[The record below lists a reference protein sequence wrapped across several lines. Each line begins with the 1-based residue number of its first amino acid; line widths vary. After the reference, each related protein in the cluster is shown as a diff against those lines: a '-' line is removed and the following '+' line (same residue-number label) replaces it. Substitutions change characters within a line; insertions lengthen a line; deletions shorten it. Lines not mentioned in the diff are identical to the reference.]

1 MSIVMKLIFS
11 FIFLLLCRKI
21 AAQNN
26 DTLLLTLQ
34 EVVQMA
40 KEKSI
45 ASKQAI
51 TTRETKYWQWRTY
64 RSNYQ
69 PQLSLNGTLPA
80 YTKTF
85 NQVVQ
90 PDGTILFQ
98 PVHYD
103 NSALNLSFSQS
114 IAATGGTIYGTTQ
127 LQRYTDFDQKNI
139 LYNALPYGIGYT

>member
-1 MSIVMKLIFS
+1 MKLLFS
-11 FIFLLLCRKI
+11 FIFLLLSCKSP
-21 AAQNN
+21 AQNN
-26 DTLLLTLQ
+26 DTLILTLQ

-51 TTRETKYWQWRTY
+51 TTKETKYWLWRTY

-69 PQLSLNGTLPA
+69 PQLSLSGTLPA

-103 NSALNLSFSQS
+103 
-114 IAATGGTIYGTTQ
+114 
-127 LQRYTDFDQKNI
+127 
-139 LYNALPYGIGYT
+139 